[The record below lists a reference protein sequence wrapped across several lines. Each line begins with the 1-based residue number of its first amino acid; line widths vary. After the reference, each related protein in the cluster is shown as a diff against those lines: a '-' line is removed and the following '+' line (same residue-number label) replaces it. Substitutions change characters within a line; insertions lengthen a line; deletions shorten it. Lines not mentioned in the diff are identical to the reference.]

1 MSRKNSLTE
10 ISKAYMQV
18 LEEMNIANTQD
29 PQNVLIK
36 NFPEPLEQGDASI
49 NFTAAAPLQSAEDMA
64 NVANN
69 IDMNKQN
76 CGECEDGNCP
86 PEEGEEEENC
96 EDCMSHDNGN
106 IDMAKSEAYKIKNY
120 AEEILALIPCSKKM
134 EAWMLSKLVKAADY
148 LCSVKGVLEY
158 DNYEKQVMKPM
169 DDFSNDMALVNKI
182 TSMLSGE
189 GKYVNE
195 AVLKRIIFNL
205 EILKEENR

>member
-10 ISKAYMQV
+10 ISKAYMQI
-18 LEEMNIANTQD
+18 LQEMNIANTQD

-36 NFPEPLEQGDASI
+36 NFPQPLEQGDASI

-69 IDMNKQN
+69 IDANRQE

-86 PEEGEEEENC
+86 PEEGEEE
-96 EDCMSHDNGN
+96 DCMSHDNGN
-106 IDMAKSEAYKIKNY
+106 LDMAKSETYKIQKY
-120 AEEILALIPCSKKM
+120 AEAILALIPCSGKM

-158 DNYEKQVMKPM
+158 DNYEKAVMKPM
-169 DDFSNDMALVNKI
+169 DDFSNDMELVNKI

-195 AVLKRIIFNL
+195 EVLKRVIFNL
-205 EILKEENR
+205 EIIKEENR